1 MNEKKYIVSRNKL
14 LGWFLL
20 IASILTTF
28 ILYSTGYTVQRLLLT
43 LSPVYL
49 SVVLVMIF
57 NFKNILQRFCMYLIA
72 VSLLASTFIMIVS
85 SKSPSSTYMIFVT
98 VILVMLYSEIKL
110 LGVVI
115 AFNAGTIVYAW
126 MNYGATVFYG
136 ETVIVL
142 AKALLVYFIFAT
154 FALIQAVF
162 NNRMIDN
169 IHKKQIE
176 AEKAQNKVNKV
187 LDVVQNLM
195 NDLDHVSHD
204 IYKSLREANNGSHKI
219 TSKVSVV
226 SENIFEQDQQLE
238 SMKALIESSKQAFE
252 QLRISFEK
260 SSVLSHETSKG
271 IADGNQGVQKLLNK
285 IQEVY
290 QKISKTSNEMDRLQR
305 ETDSISSIL
314 ETITGIVEQTTL
326 LALNA
331 SIEAARAGEHGRG
344 FSIVADEVRKLA
356 EESHKSVGEIT
367 NILNTIK
374 ENTQVLSYSIGSC
387 LEVIGETDEQSK
399 YVGDAFT
406 KIDELSVQM
415 KEKTSEASQKTSDLN
430 DELVEISENA
440 CIVSDVSHANA
451 NEMLQVKNSIDTQD
465 FSLEKL
471 EANFTNLIE
480 NIDAL
485 KGVIE
490 E

>member
-1 MNEKKYIVSRNKL
+1 MDERKYIVSRNKL

-110 LGVVI
+110 LGAVI
-115 AFNAGTIVYAW
+115 AFNAGTIVFAW
-126 MNYGATVFYG
+126 LNYGGAVFGG

-162 NNRMIDN
+162 NNRMIKS
-169 IHKKQIE
+169 IHKKQME
-176 AEKAQNKVNKV
+176 AEKAQNKVNEV
-187 LDVVQNLM
+187 LDVVHNLM
-195 NDLDHVSHD
+195 KDLEDLSND
-204 IYKSLREANNGSHKI
+204 IYKSLTEANDSSHKI
-219 TSKVSVV
+219 TSKVSLV

-238 SMKALIESSKQAFE
+238 SMKALIESSKLTFE
-252 QLRISFEK
+252 ELRLSFEK
-260 SSVLSHETSKG
+260 SSVLSHETSQR
-271 IADGNQGVQKLLNK
+271 IADGNQGVNRLLNK
-285 IQEVY
+285 IEEVY
-290 QKISKTSNEMDRLQR
+290 QKIFKTSSEMDRLQS

-331 SIEAARAGEHGRG
+331 SIEAARAGEQGRG
-344 FSIVADEVRKLA
+344 FAIVADEVRKLA
-356 EESHKSVGEIT
+356 EESHNSVGDIT
-367 NILNTIK
+367 SILNTIK
-374 ENTQVLSYSIGSC
+374 ENTQTLSYSIQSC
-387 LEVIGETDEQSK
+387 LEVIEETDVQSK
-399 YVGDAFT
+399 YVGNAFT
-406 KIDELSVQM
+406 KIGELSIQM
-415 KEKTSEASQKTSDLN
+415 EEKTSGASQQTIKLN
-430 DELVEISENA
+430 EEFIEITENA
-440 CIVSDVSHANA
+440 CIVADVSHANA
-451 NEMLQVKNSIDTQD
+451 DEMLQVKNAVDTQD
-465 FSLEKL
+465 SNLEKL
-471 EANFTNLIE
+471 EVNFTNLID

>member
-1 MNEKKYIVSRNKL
+1 MDERKYIVSRNKL

-72 VSLLASTFIMIVS
+72 VSLLASTFIMIIS

-110 LGVVI
+110 LGAVI

-126 MNYGATVFYG
+126 MNYGGTVFGG

-162 NNRMIDN
+162 NNRMIDS
-169 IHKKQIE
+169 IHKKQME

-195 NDLDHVSHD
+195 NDLDQVSHD
-204 IYKSLREANNGSHKI
+204 IYKSLTEANDSSHKI
-219 TSKVSVV
+219 TNKVSVV

-238 SMKALIESSKQAFE
+238 SMKALIESSKLAFE
-252 QLRISFEK
+252 QLKKSFEK
-260 SSVLSHETSKG
+260 SSVLSHETSER

-285 IQEVY
+285 IEEVY
-290 QKISKTSNEMDRLQR
+290 QKISKTSSEMDKLQS

-314 ETITGIVEQTTL
+314 ETITGIVEQTKL

-331 SIEAARAGEHGRG
+331 SIEAARAGEQGRG
-344 FSIVADEVRKLA
+344 FAIVADEVRKLA
-356 EESHKSVGEIT
+356 EESHNSVGDIS
-367 NILNTIK
+367 NILNKIK
-374 ENTQVLSYSIGSC
+374 ENTQLLSYSIQSC
-387 LEVIGETDEQSK
+387 LEVIEETDVQSK
-399 YVGDAFT
+399 YVGNAFT
-406 KIDELSVQM
+406 KVGELSVQM
-415 KEKTSEASQKTSDLN
+415 EEKTSGASHQTSNLN
-430 DELVEISENA
+430 DEFVEITENA
-440 CIVSDVSHANA
+440 CIIADVSHANA
-451 NEMLQVKNSIDTQD
+451 DEVLQVKNAVDTQD
-465 FSLEKL
+465 SNLEKL
-471 EANFTNLIE
+471 EVNFTNLID